1 LNTSKLTTK
10 KTVITK
16 SNIASTKKN
25 DIKSGLI
32 SLPTLDAI

>member
-25 DIKSGLI
+25 DIES
-32 SLPTLDAI
+32 